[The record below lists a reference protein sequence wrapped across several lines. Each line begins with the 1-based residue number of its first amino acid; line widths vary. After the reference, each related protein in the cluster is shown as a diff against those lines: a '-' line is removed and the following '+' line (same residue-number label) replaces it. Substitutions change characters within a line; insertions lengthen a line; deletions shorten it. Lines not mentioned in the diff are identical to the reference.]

1 MNLTTEQLNKHLDTG
16 SLSAVYIISGDEP
29 LLIQE
34 SSVAIRKQAK
44 LNGYDE
50 RKVFH
55 VESAIGFTTAWQL
68 KSMET
73 SKSPFLRS
81 VA

>member
-50 RKVFH
+50 REVFH
-55 VESAIGFTTAWQL
+55 VDGKFDW
-68 KSMET
+68 ET
-73 SKSPFLRS
+73 ILLETDNISLFSKKKF
-81 VA
+81 V